1 MNTAV
6 LTIKTPVDVKTQAQA
21 TARDL
26 GFSLSSLVNAYL
38 RQLIKTKTVHFSL
51 EEPTPY
57 LVDALRES
65 KSEVARGNVSPSFT
79 AADDAI
85 NWLREEQAT
94 YAGPVQQKV
103 QKNSQSV
110 AQVSVT
116 TGT

>member
-6 LTIKTPVDVKTQAQA
+6 LTIKTPVEVKAQAQA

-57 LVDALRES
+57 LMNALRES
-65 KSEVARGNVSPSFT
+65 QMDVARGNVSPGFT
-79 AADDAI
+79 NADDAI
-85 NWLREEQAT
+85 GWLREEQAS
-94 YAGPVQQKV
+94 YAGSIQQKV
-103 QKNSQSV
+103 LK
-110 AQVSVT
+110 T
-116 TGT
+116 I